1 MRTHIKRIKAR
12 QVFDSRA
19 NPTVEVDVELEC
31 GIIGRGTVPSGASTG
46 LFEAL
51 ELRDGVP
58 SSFQGKSV
66 HKAVNNVNELIAPC
80 VIGMDATE
88 QSVLDRMMISLDG
101 TPNKSKL
108 GANAILGVSMAAA
121 WAAANA
127 NGVPLYRY
135 LGGANAKT
143 LPVPM
148 VQIIGGGMHAGKSID
163 IQDFLVIPVG
173 AHTYSQAIEMVANV
187 YYGTRAVFSAHGK
200 PVSVADEGGFWP
212 TFNSNVEGL
221 DLLVEGIEKAGYV
234 PGTDV
239 AIALDVASSH
249 FYSNGRYR
257 FAVENRERSS
267 EEFVELMAEWVSK
280 YPIISLE
287 DGMAEDDWVGWK
299 KLSEKLR
306 TKIQLIGDDL
316 FTTNAERIQR
326 GIDQQIANA
335 VLIKMNQIGTITE
348 TLDAI
353 ELTKNA
359 GYLPVVS
366 ARSGETEDTTIVHLA
381 IATNAGQLK
390 VGSIARTE
398 RTVKWNELLRIEE
411 ALGEEGIYPGAKIFE
426 RVLGKAGDR
435 KKATGGLPS

>member
-1 MRTHIKRIKAR
+1 MRTLIKRIKAR

-31 GIIGRGTVPSGASTG
+31 GVIGRGTVPSGASTG
-46 LFEAL
+46 IFEAL
-51 ELRDGVP
+51 EMRDGDP
-58 SSFQGKSV
+58 ASFQGKSV
-66 HKAVNNVNELIAPC
+66 YKAVRNVNEIIAPH
-80 VIGMDATE
+80 VIGMDATQ
-88 QSVLDRMMISLDG
+88 QSVLDHALIALDG
-101 TPNKSKL
+101 TDNKSKL

-127 NGVPLYRY
+127 SGVPLYRY

-148 VQIIGGGMHAGKSID
+148 VQIIGGGMHAGKRID
-163 IQDFLVIPVG
+163 VQDFLVIPVG
-173 AHTYSQAIEMVANV
+173 AKTYSHAIEMVANV
-187 YYGTRAVFSAHGK
+187 YYGTKAVFSAKGK
-200 PVSVADEGGFWP
+200 PVAIADEGGFWP
-212 TFNSNVEGL
+212 TFNTNVEGL
-221 DLLVEGIEKAGYV
+221 DLLIEGIEKAGYV

-239 AIALDVASSH
+239 AIGLDIAASH
-249 FYSNGRYR
+249 FYSNGKYR

-267 EEFVELMAEWVSK
+267 EEFAELMVEWVNK
-280 YPIISLE
+280 YPIVSLE
-287 DGMAEDDWVGWK
+287 DGMAEDDWAGWK
-299 KLSEKLR
+299 TLSEKLR
-306 TKIQLIGDDL
+306 TKVQLIGDDV
-316 FTTNAERIQR
+316 FTTKAERIQR
-326 GIDQQIANA
+326 GIDNEIANA

-411 ALGEEGIYPGAKIFE
+411 ALGDEAIYPGAKIFE
-426 RVLGKAGDR
+426 HVIRKA
-435 KKATGGLPS
+435 ALV

>member
-1 MRTHIKRIKAR
+1 MRTLIKRIKAR

-31 GIIGRGTVPSGASTG
+31 GISGRGTVPSGASTG
-46 LFEAL
+46 VFEAL
-51 ELRDGVP
+51 ELRDGDP

-66 HKAVNNVNELIAPC
+66 RKAVRNVNEVIAPR
-80 VIGMDATE
+80 VIGMDATR
-88 QSVLDRMMISLDG
+88 QSVLDQAMIALDG
-101 TPNKSKL
+101 TANKSKL

-127 NGVPLYRY
+127 SGMPLYRY

-143 LPVPM
+143 LPVPQ
-148 VQIIGGGMHAGKSID
+148 VQIIGGGMHANMSID

-173 AHTYSQAIEMVANV
+173 ARTYGKAIEMVANV
-187 YYGTRAVFSAHGK
+187 YHGTKAVFSAHGK
-200 PVSVADEGGFWP
+200 PVSIADEGGFWP

-221 DLLVEGIEKAGYV
+221 DLLVEGIQKAGYT
-234 PGTDV
+234 PGKDV
-239 AIALDVASSH
+239 AIALDVAASH
-249 FYSNGRYR
+249 FYKDGKYR
-257 FAVENRERSS
+257 FAVESRERNS
-267 EEFVELMAEWVSK
+267 EEFAELMAEWVRK
-280 YPIISLE
+280 YPIISVE
-287 DGMAEDDWVGWK
+287 DGMAEDDWEGWK
-299 KLSEKLR
+299 KLSDKLR
-306 TKIQLIGDDL
+306 TKVQLIGDDL

-353 ELTKNA
+353 EQTKNA

-411 ALGEEGIYPGAKIFE
+411 ALGEEAIYPGAKIFE
-426 RVLGKAGDR
+426 RVIAKPAKVGKGA
-435 KKATGGLPS
+435 

>member
-1 MRTHIKRIKAR
+1 MRTLIKRIKAR

-31 GIIGRGTVPSGASTG
+31 GIVGRGTVPSGASTG
-46 LFEAL
+46 VFEAL
-51 ELRDGVP
+51 ELRDGDP

-66 HKAVNNVNELIAPC
+66 FKAVNNVNEVIAPR
-80 VIGMDATE
+80 VIGMDATR
-88 QSVLDRMMISLDG
+88 QSVLDQAMIALDG
-101 TPNKSKL
+101 TANKSKL

-127 NGVPLYRY
+127 CGVPLYRY

-143 LPVPM
+143 LPVPQ
-148 VQIIGGGMHAGKSID
+148 VQIIGGGMHANMSID

-173 AHTYSQAIEMVANV
+173 APTYAKAIEMVANV
-187 YYGTRAVFSAHGK
+187 YHGTKAVFSAHGK
-200 PVSVADEGGFWP
+200 PVSIADEGGFWP
-212 TFNSNVEGL
+212 TFDTNVEGL
-221 DLLVEGIEKAGYV
+221 DLLVEGIQKAGYT
-234 PGTDV
+234 PGKDV
-239 AIALDVASSH
+239 AIALDVAASH
-249 FYSNGRYR
+249 FYKDGKYR
-257 FAVENRERSS
+257 FAVESRERNS
-267 EEFVELMAEWVSK
+267 EEFAELLAEWVRK
-280 YPIISLE
+280 YPIISVE
-287 DGMAEDDWVGWK
+287 DGMAEDDWEGWE

-306 TKIQLIGDDL
+306 TKVQLIGDDV

-326 GIDQQIANA
+326 GIDRQIANA
-335 VLIKMNQIGTITE
+335 VLIKMNQIGTLTE

-353 ELTKNA
+353 EQTKNA
-359 GYLPVVS
+359 GYLPVIS

-411 ALGEEGIYPGAKIFE
+411 ALGEEAIYPGARIFD
-426 RVLGKAGDR
+426 RVIAKPAKVGKGA
-435 KKATGGLPS
+435 

>member
-1 MRTHIKRIKAR
+1 MRTLIKGIKAR

-31 GIIGRGTVPSGASTG
+31 GVIGRGTVPSGASTG
-46 LFEAL
+46 VFEAV
-51 ELRDGVP
+51 ELRDGDP
-58 SSFQGKSV
+58 ASFQGKSV
-66 HKAVNNVNELIAPC
+66 FKAVKNVNDVIAPKI
-80 VIGMDATE
+80 IGMDATK
-88 QSVLDRMMISLDG
+88 QSVIDHAMIELDG
-101 TPNKSKL
+101 TPSKSKL
-108 GANAILGVSMAAA
+108 GANAIVGVSMAVA

-143 LPVPM
+143 LPVPQ
-148 VQIIGGGMHAGKSID
+148 VQIIGGGMHANMRID
-163 IQDFLVIPVG
+163 IQYNLVIPEG
-173 AHTYSQAIEMVANV
+173 ARPYAKSIEMVANV
-187 YYGTRAVFSAHGK
+187 YHGTKAVFSAHGK
-200 PVSVADEGGFWP
+200 PVAIADEGGFWP

-221 DLLVEGIEKAGYV
+221 DLLMEGIQKAGYT
-234 PGTDV
+234 PGKDV
-239 AIALDVASSH
+239 AIALDIAASH
-249 FYSNGRYR
+249 FYKNGKYR
-257 FAVENRERSS
+257 FAVESKERDS
-267 EEFVELMAEWVSK
+267 EEFAELLAGWVRK
-280 YPIISLE
+280 YPIISVE
-287 DGMAEDDWVGWK
+287 DGMAEDDWDGWK
-299 KLSEKLR
+299 KLTNKLR
-306 TKIQLIGDDL
+306 GKIQLIADDL
-316 FTTNAERIQR
+316 FTTNVERIQR

-335 VLIKMNQIGTITE
+335 VLIKLNQIGTVTE

-411 ALGEEGIYPGAKIFE
+411 ALGEEAVYPGSKIFE
-426 RVLGKAGDR
+426 RVI
-435 KKATGGLPS
+435 KKTA

>member
-1 MRTHIKRIKAR
+1 MRTQIKRVRAR

-46 LFEAL
+46 IFEAL
-51 ELRDGVP
+51 EMRDGDP
-58 SSFQGKSV
+58 AHFQGKSV
-66 HKAVNNVNELIAPC
+66 YKAVDHVNQVIAPC
-80 VIGMDATE
+80 VMGMDATQ
-88 QSVLDRMMISLDG
+88 QSVVDRAMIALDG
-101 TPNKSKL
+101 TPDKSRL
-108 GANAILGVSMAAA
+108 GANAIVGVSMAAA

-127 NGVPLYRY
+127 SGVPLYRY

-148 VQIIGGGMHAGKSID
+148 VQIIGGGMHAGMQID
-163 IQDFLVIPVG
+163 VQDFLVIPVG
-173 AHTYSQAIEMVANV
+173 ATTYSKAIEMVANV
-187 YYGTRAVFSAHGK
+187 YYSTREVFRAKGK

-221 DLLVEGIEKAGYV
+221 ELLVQGIEKAGYV
-234 PGTDV
+234 PGSEV
-239 AIALDVASSH
+239 AIALDIAASH

-267 EEFVELMAEWVSK
+267 SEFADLMVEWVNK

-287 DGMAEDDWVGWK
+287 DCMAEDDWDGWMQ
-299 KLSEKLR
+299 LSEKLR
-306 TKIQLIGDDL
+306 SRVQLIGDDL

-326 GIDQQIANA
+326 GIDLRIGNA

-353 ELTKNA
+353 EQTKNA
-359 GYLPVVS
+359 GYLPVIS

-390 VGSIARTE
+390 VGSIARGE

-411 ALGEEGIYPGAKIFE
+411 ALGDEAVYPGAKLFE
-426 RVLGKAGDR
+426 HVIGKGVGA
-435 KKATGGLPS
+435 

>member
-1 MRTHIKRIKAR
+1 MRTLIKRIKAR

-31 GIIGRGTVPSGASTG
+31 GIVGRGTVPSGASTG
-46 LFEAL
+46 VFEAL
-51 ELRDGVP
+51 ELRDGDP

-66 HKAVNNVNELIAPC
+66 FKAVNNVNEVIAPR
-80 VIGMDATE
+80 VIGMDATR
-88 QSVLDRMMISLDG
+88 QSVLDQAMIALDG
-101 TPNKSKL
+101 TANKSKL

-127 NGVPLYRY
+127 CGVPLYRY

-143 LPVPM
+143 LPVPQ
-148 VQIIGGGMHAGKSID
+148 VQIIGGGMHANMSID

-173 AHTYSQAIEMVANV
+173 ARTYAKAIEMVANV
-187 YYGTRAVFSAHGK
+187 YHGTKAVFSAHGK
-200 PVSVADEGGFWP
+200 PVSIADEGGFWP
-212 TFNSNVEGL
+212 TFDTNVEGL
-221 DLLVEGIEKAGYV
+221 DLLVEGIQKAGYT
-234 PGTDV
+234 PGKDV
-239 AIALDVASSH
+239 AIALDVAASH
-249 FYSNGRYR
+249 FYKDGKYR
-257 FAVENRERSS
+257 FAVESRERNS
-267 EEFVELMAEWVSK
+267 EEFAELLAEWVRK
-280 YPIISLE
+280 YPIISVE
-287 DGMAEDDWVGWK
+287 DGMAEDDWEGWK

-306 TKIQLIGDDL
+306 TKVQLIGDDV

-326 GIDQQIANA
+326 GIDRQIANA

-353 ELTKNA
+353 EQTKNA

-411 ALGEEGIYPGAKIFE
+411 ALGEEAIYPGAKIFE
-426 RVLGKAGDR
+426 RVIAKSAKVGKGA
-435 KKATGGLPS
+435 

>member
-1 MRTHIKRIKAR
+1 MRTLIKRIKAR

-31 GIIGRGTVPSGASTG
+31 GVIGRGTVPSGASTG
-46 LFEAL
+46 IFEAL
-51 ELRDGVP
+51 EMRDGDP
-58 SSFQGKSV
+58 DSFQGKSV
-66 HKAVNNVNELIAPC
+66 YKAVSNVNNVIAPR
-80 VIGMDATE
+80 VIGMDATQ
-88 QSVLDRMMISLDG
+88 QSLLDRAMIELDG
-101 TPNKSKL
+101 TDNKSKL
-108 GANAILGVSMAAA
+108 GANAILGVSMATA

-173 AHTYSQAIEMVANV
+173 ARTYAKAIEMVANV
-187 YYGTRAVFSAHGK
+187 YYGTKAVFSAKGK
-200 PVSVADEGGFWP
+200 PVSIADEGGFWP
-212 TFNSNVEGL
+212 TFNTNVEGL

-239 AIALDVASSH
+239 AIGLDIAASH
-249 FYSNGRYR
+249 FYKNGKYR

-267 EEFVELMAEWVSK
+267 EEFAELMAEWVNK
-280 YPIISLE
+280 YPIVSLE
-287 DGMAEDDWVGWK
+287 DGMAEDDWAGWK
-299 KLSEKLR
+299 MLSDKLR
-306 TKIQLIGDDL
+306 TKVQLIGDDV
-316 FTTNAERIQR
+316 FTTKAERIQR

-359 GYLPVVS
+359 GYLPVIS

-411 ALGEEGIYPGAKIFE
+411 SLGEEAIYPGAKIFE
-426 RVLGKAGDR
+426 HVIAKA
-435 KKATGGLPS
+435 SSV

>member
-1 MRTHIKRIKAR
+1 MRTLIKRIKAR

-31 GIIGRGTVPSGASTG
+31 GIVGRGTVPSGASTG
-46 LFEAL
+46 VFEAL
-51 ELRDGVP
+51 ELRDGDP

-66 HKAVNNVNELIAPC
+66 FKAVNNVNEVIAPR
-80 VIGMDATE
+80 VIGMDATR
-88 QSVLDRMMISLDG
+88 QSVLDQAMIALDG
-101 TPNKSKL
+101 TANKSKL

-127 NGVPLYRY
+127 CGVPLYRY

-143 LPVPM
+143 LPVPQ
-148 VQIIGGGMHAGKSID
+148 VQIIGGGMHANMSID

-173 AHTYSQAIEMVANV
+173 APTYAKAIEMVANV
-187 YYGTRAVFSAHGK
+187 YHGTKAVFSAHGK
-200 PVSVADEGGFWP
+200 PVSIADEGGFWP
-212 TFNSNVEGL
+212 TFDTNVEGL
-221 DLLVEGIEKAGYV
+221 DLLVEGIQKAGYT
-234 PGTDV
+234 PGKDV
-239 AIALDVASSH
+239 AIALDVAASH
-249 FYSNGRYR
+249 FYKDGKYR
-257 FAVENRERSS
+257 FAVESRERNS
-267 EEFVELMAEWVSK
+267 EEFAELLAEWVRK
-280 YPIISLE
+280 YPIISVE
-287 DGMAEDDWVGWK
+287 DGMAEDDWEGWK

-306 TKIQLIGDDL
+306 TKVQLIGDDV

-326 GIDQQIANA
+326 GIDRQIANA

-353 ELTKNA
+353 EQTKNA
-359 GYLPVVS
+359 GYLPVIS
-366 ARSGETEDTTIVHLA
+366 ARSGETEDATIVHLA

-411 ALGEEGIYPGAKIFE
+411 ALGEEAVYPGAKIFE
-426 RVLGKAGDR
+426 HVIAKPVKVGKGA
-435 KKATGGLPS
+435 

>member
-1 MRTHIKRIKAR
+1 MRTLIKRIKAR

-31 GIIGRGTVPSGASTG
+31 GIVGRGTVPSGASTG
-46 LFEAL
+46 VFEAL
-51 ELRDGVP
+51 ELRDGDP

-66 HKAVNNVNELIAPC
+66 FKAVNNVNEVIAPR
-80 VIGMDATE
+80 VIGMDATR
-88 QSVLDRMMISLDG
+88 QSVLDQAMIALDG
-101 TPNKSKL
+101 TANKSKL

-127 NGVPLYRY
+127 CGVPLYRY

-143 LPVPM
+143 LPVPQ
-148 VQIIGGGMHAGKSID
+148 VQIIGGGMHANMSID

-173 AHTYSQAIEMVANV
+173 APTYAKAIEMVANV
-187 YYGTRAVFSAHGK
+187 YHGTKAVFSAHGK
-200 PVSVADEGGFWP
+200 PVSIADEGGFWP
-212 TFNSNVEGL
+212 TFDTNVEGL
-221 DLLVEGIEKAGYV
+221 DLLVEGIQKAGYT
-234 PGTDV
+234 PGKDV
-239 AIALDVASSH
+239 AIALDVAASH
-249 FYSNGRYR
+249 FYKDGKYR
-257 FAVENRERSS
+257 FAVESRERNS
-267 EEFVELMAEWVSK
+267 EEFAELLAEWVRK
-280 YPIISLE
+280 YPIISVE
-287 DGMAEDDWVGWK
+287 DGMAEDDWEGWE

-306 TKIQLIGDDL
+306 TKVQLIGDDV

-326 GIDQQIANA
+326 GIDRQIANA
-335 VLIKMNQIGTITE
+335 VLIKMNQIGTLTE

-353 ELTKNA
+353 EQTKNA
-359 GYLPVVS
+359 GYLPVIS

-411 ALGEEGIYPGAKIFE
+411 ALGEEAIYPGAKIFD
-426 RVLGKAGDR
+426 RVIAKPAKVGKGA
-435 KKATGGLPS
+435 